1 MTITGTAAPL
11 VTYLVLLA
19 DDNVV
24 LGQRLSEYIASAP
37 ELEEDL
43 AVANIGLDHI
53 GVAQH
58 LYTYAAE
65 VEGEGRSEDDFA
77 FWRTEREFT
86 NVLLVEQPHEG
97 FGELIARQF
106 LFDAYQLELWE
117 ALSRSSD
124 ERLAGIAAKA
134 LKEAR
139 YHLRHTSSWVV
150 RLGDG
155 TDESHRRMQDAIDAM
170 WRFTGELFE
179 AADLDRQMAAFSAL
193 DLLESLP
200 RTHHNLPAATVRCS
214 IARSERSHRF
224 PHALPGGGGVL
235 FTVLRGG
242 LEDAAIAVVKRQHG
256 GSTPKRRPGS

>member
-11 VTYLVLLA
+11 VTYLVRLA

-86 NVLLVEQPHEG
+86 NVLLVEQPHQG

-179 AADLDRQMAAFSAL
+179 AADLDRQMAAEGVGVDPATL
-193 DLLESLP
+193 RQAWDAKVDEVLAEATLQRPDDPYQATGGRGGMHTEHLGHLLAEMQWMQ
-200 RTHHNLPAATVRCS
+200 RTHPEL
-214 IARSERSHRF
+214 
-224 PHALPGGGGVL
+224 
-235 FTVLRGG
+235 
-242 LEDAAIAVVKRQHG
+242 QW
-256 GSTPKRRPGS
+256 